1 MTLLAISVYDE
12 CYIPCVQRN
21 INTYVVNYKADND
34 EDKTLQLVRVRTS
47 CMDLHVTDTVMDVIP
62 GEHQLTRNMFGNN
75 WIPEDFVDEDGNL
88 TIDFRVVGKAEM
100 MKT

>member
-1 MTLLAISVYDE
+1 M
-12 CYIPCVQRN
+12 
-21 INTYVVNYKADND
+21 NYKADND